1 MKKNISNIL
10 FAALVIATAA
20 SCQKEELGIESQA
33 ETGGSRVLVASFDQT
48 ITRTTL
54 GDDHLTPKWAEG
66 DVIKLTDGTNSQDF
80 TLVASVT
87 DEANKAQITNG
98 GANFTVTIPGSWGT
112 TIYGCYP
119 ASAFDKISEEAVAI
133 TIPSS
138 QDGSFA
144 AANICT
150 AKTTGSTLAFQNATA
165 LLKITTEEATKA
177 VNIAISGASSITLTP
192 SSAGVNYVAIPTGK
206 TFKDFTFTAI
216 KTATNWAAKTS
227 SHSTV
232 IEQNKIYDLRAV
244 SGWTYNDDGNTL
256 WGQFTVNGDSKKVRF
271 SKGNLRAKKGGDN
284 WTWGFYDNQY
294 ECNSLNGSS
303 SSRTAKSEDT
313 EIDLFCWG
321 YNDHNSVVPTT
332 SSCESSFSDWGPQV
346 GSGWSTLSSSEWE
359 YLITTRGTGVT
370 YRKYGVTVCGKANCL
385 VIAPDGNTT
394 AIASSYDASAW
405 AAAEASG
412 FVCLPAAGYRNGSDV
427 GNVGGYGGYWS
438 SSPNVSEASGSY
450 LLYFINSSV
459 APSNSGYRYYGHSV
473 RLVVSSTDT
482 PAS

>member
-1 MKKNISNIL
+1 MKKIISNIL
-10 FAALVIATAA
+10 FAALVVATAA

-33 ETGGSRVLVASFDQT
+33 ETGGSRVLVASFDQD

-54 GDDHLTPKWAEG
+54 GDDHLTPKWAAG
-66 DVIKLTDGTNSQDF
+66 DVIKLTDGTNSQNF
-80 TLVASVT
+80 TLATSVT
-87 DEANKAQITNG
+87 DEANQAQITNG
-98 GANFTVTIPGSWGT
+98 GARFTVTIPGSWGT

-119 ASAFDKISEEAVAI
+119 ASAFDAISEEAVAI
-133 TIPSS
+133 NIPSS

-150 AKTTGSTLAFQNATA
+150 AKTTDNTLSFQNATA
-165 LLKITTEEATKA
+165 LVKFTTEDATKA
-177 VNIAISGASSITLTP
+177 INIAISGASSITLIP

-206 TFKDFTFTAI
+206 PFKNFTFTAI
-216 KTATNWAAKTS
+216 RTATNWAAKTS
-227 SHSTV
+227 TSESETV
-232 IEQNKIYDLRAV
+232 INKIYNLGAV
-244 SGWTYNDDGNTL
+244 ADWTYNIDGNTL
-256 WGQFTVNGDSKKVRF
+256 WGTFSVKNTEKVRF

-321 YNDHNSVVPTT
+321 YNDNNSVVPTT
-332 SSCESSFSDWGPQV
+332 SSYESSFSDWGPQV

-427 GNVGGYGGYWS
+427 GNVGDYGGYWS
-438 SSPNVSEASGSY
+438 SSPKESDASGSY

-459 APSNSGYRYYGHSV
+459 APSNSGYRNYGHSV

>member
-1 MKKNISNIL
+1 MCRL
-10 FAALVIATAA
+10 F
-20 SCQKEELGIESQA
+20 
-33 ETGGSRVLVASFDQT
+33 
-48 ITRTTL
+48 
-54 GDDHLTPKWAEG
+54 
-66 DVIKLTDGTNSQDF
+66 
-80 TLVASVT
+80 
-87 DEANKAQITNG
+87 
-98 GANFTVTIPGSWGT
+98 WGT
-112 TIYGCYP
+112 F
-119 ASAFDKISEEAVAI
+119 SVK
-133 TIPSS
+133 
-138 QDGSFA
+138 
-144 AANICT
+144 N
-150 AKTTGSTLAFQNATA
+150 
-165 LLKITTEEATKA
+165 TE
-177 VNIAISGASSITLTP
+177 
-192 SSAGVNYVAIPTGK
+192 
-206 TFKDFTFTAI
+206 
-216 KTATNWAAKTS
+216 
-227 SHSTV
+227 
-232 IEQNKIYDLRAV
+232 
-244 SGWTYNDDGNTL
+244 
-256 WGQFTVNGDSKKVRF
+256 KVRF

-332 SSCESSFSDWGPQV
+332 SSYESSFSDWGPQV

-427 GNVGGYGGYWS
+427 GNVGVYGGYWS
-438 SSPNVSEASGSY
+438 SSPKESDASGSY

-459 APSNSGYRYYGHSV
+459 ATSNSGNRNHGHSV